1 VARPKVPL
9 ISKRKV
15 LAAALD
21 IIDTEGI
28 SGLSIRH
35 LADRLQVNG
44 ASLYHHFG
52 SKEEIV
58 LGAAR
63 LALDGIRAPLDEA
76 EPWRP
81 WLLRSAQG
89 LRRVLRAHP
98 ELVPIMLRRHPLTVG
113 GGEEMEQ
120 TVRLLR
126 RGNVPEGAIIPMVEA
141 LALHAI
147 GSALHEAGAE
157 HGPAAGDASVDEL
170 ADLGRSEDGDGY
182 PNLDSAIRNR
192 TLVADEVFE
201 MVCEK
206 LIDSTILTV
215 LERVGT
221 SAQHIFPAQ
230 GGHEPDAVAGWA
242 TA

>member
-1 VARPKVPL
+1 
-9 ISKRKV
+9 V
-15 LAAALD
+15 LEAALE

-28 SGLSIRH
+28 AALSIRR

-63 LALDGIRAPLDEA
+63 LALDGIRAPLDDA
-76 EPWRP
+76 EPWRD
-81 WLLRSAQG
+81 WLIRSARG
-89 LRRVLRAHP
+89 LRRVLLAHP

-120 TVRLLR
+120 TVLLLR
-126 RGNVPEGAIIPMVEA
+126 RGNVPEGAIVPMVEA

-147 GSALHEAGAE
+147 GSALHETGAQ
-157 HGPAAGDASVDEL
+157 HAPGSPAPSVDEL
-170 ADLGRSEDGDGY
+170 VGPGGATHGDGDSY

-192 TLVADEVFE
+192 TLASDEVFDL
-201 MVCEK
+201 VCEK
-206 LIDSTILTV
+206 LIDSTILTA

-221 SAQHIFPAQ
+221 SIQRIIPAQ
-230 GGHEPDAVAGWA
+230 ARPGPSDAADRS
-242 TA
+242 TS